1 MKHQGTSPSK
11 LNTVTMHHYGKTIQ
25 FPRSLFQFTVNKKNI
40 EFLCSEL
47 RRNSNLRTVV
57 RSCIKHWSSYSNNS
71 GHIKQMS
78 SPANQTAP
86 TLDSRTHI
94 FEHWK
99 FLRSTAKPATARAQS
114 GLTAKAPKNSTTSTE
129 LYSTT
134 LNPPSIP
141 HRLPRQPYHLP
152 SNRSDR

>member
-1 MKHQGTSPSK
+1 MKHQGTSQSK
-11 LNTVTMHHYGKTIQ
+11 LNTVMMHHHGKTIQ
-25 FPRSLFQFTVNKKNI
+25 FPCSLFQFTVKKNI

-57 RSCIKHWSSYSNNS
+57 RSCIKHWSSYSNDS

-99 FLRSTAKPATARAQS
+99 CLRLQRNPQRRERNQGYAKHPRIPQQVPS
-114 GLTAKAPKNSTTSTE
+114 

-141 HRLPRQPYHLP
+141 HRLPRQHYHLP
-152 SNRSDR
+152 SNKSDR